1 MIKLNENFNKLK
13 KNYLFA
19 EISRRTEEYKFQNPT
34 AQIIKLGIGDVTL
47 PLSDCVLNAM
57 HEAVNEMGE
66 AATFRGYGPYEGYEF
81 LRSAISKNYLKY
93 GVDIQA
99 DEIYVSDG
107 AKSDTANILEIF
119 QTDENILIPN
129 PTYPVYVDSS
139 IVAGRS
145 ICYINANKD
154 NNFLPLPDYSVK
166 PSIIYL
172 CSPNNPTGAVYN
184 RDELKKWVDYAL
196 RNQAIILFDAAY
208 ETFIEDSDLPHSIF
222 EIEGSRHCAVE
233 ICSFSKGAGFTGV
246 RCGYVTIPN
255 NLKIG
260 DKRVGEM
267 WLRRQSIKFNGT
279 SYITQKGAAA
289 ALSKEGIEQSLKN
302 ISYYK
307 ENASMLSETLKEL
320 DIWHIGGKNSPYI
333 WLKCPNNINSWDFFD
348 ILLTR
353 INIVGTPGSGFGTNG
368 EGFFRLS
375 SFGKREDVKKATER
389 IKKLQYLI

>member
-1 MIKLNENFNKLK
+1 
-13 KNYLFA
+13 
-19 EISRRTEEYKFQNPT
+19 
-34 AQIIKLGIGDVTL
+34 D
-47 PLSDCVLNAM
+47 AM

-81 LRSAISKNYLKY
+81 LRTAISESYLRY
-93 GVDIQA
+93 GIDIQP

-119 QTDENILIPN
+119 QAGGNVLIPN

-139 IVAGRS
+139 IIAGRN
-145 ICYINANKD
+145 ICYIDANES

-184 RDELKKWVDYAL
+184 KKQLKKWVDYAL
-196 RNQAIILFDAAY
+196 ENQAIILFDAAY
-208 ETFIEDSDLPHSIF
+208 EAFIEDPDLPHSIF
-222 EIEGSRHCAVE
+222 EIEGSKECVIE

-246 RCGYVTIPN
+246 RCGYVAIPN
-255 NLKIG
+255 ELKVDG
-260 DKRVGEM
+260 KSVGEM

-289 ALSKEGIEQSLKN
+289 ALSKEGMEQTRKN
-302 ISYYK
+302 INYYK
-307 ENASMLSETLKEL
+307 ENAKMLSETLKGL
-320 DIWHIGGKNSPYI
+320 NIWHIGGKNSPYI
-333 WLKCPNNINSWDFFD
+333 WLKCPNNMDSWEFFD
-348 ILLTR
+348 ILLTKS
-353 INIVGTPGSGFGTNG
+353 NIVGTPGSGFGTNG

-375 SFGKREDVKKATER
+375 SFGKKEDVEKATQR
-389 IKKLQYLI
+389 IKKLQF